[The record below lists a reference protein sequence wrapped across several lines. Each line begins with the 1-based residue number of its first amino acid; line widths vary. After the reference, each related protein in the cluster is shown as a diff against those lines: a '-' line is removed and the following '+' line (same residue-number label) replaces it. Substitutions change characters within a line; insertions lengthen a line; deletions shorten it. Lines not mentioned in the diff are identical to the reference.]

1 MKRLL
6 SAVLSASLLLGGAGT
21 STVYADDNP
30 SYSIDYIGNLDL
42 YETQDITV
50 ANADSSTEYYAWSF
64 TTTSLKQY
72 YYLILEDI
80 DSIRPEVYISKSLS
94 LDDANVIDHTY
105 TMPDIEEFGDVLGAN
120 KNLDPDTTYYLILK
134 RFYGFGDYNAKI
146 KINPVM
152 DQEADIGELSSPAIA
167 DVTTYASLDGKDD
180 ADVWYFETGNN
191 TYYCEM
197 GTENTEIYFEFFS
210 DEALTNRLTTYTA
223 SLYNSNVINLTTLFE
238 KNSTYYIRATS
249 RSYYNA
255 DATGYGEGYSFK
267 MVSQESSGA
276 SGSDDSGYDNSGYDD
291 SGYDNSGYD
300 NSGYDDS
307 GYDNSG
313 YDDYGYDY
321 DYDEYPSNT
330 DSSSSSSYINYYNK
344 IKKAKYFVTNM
355 TSQVSGKIKGGKLT
369 LKKGTYGFLCKK
381 WNIKH
386 NTFTKSKTLN
396 KKKYKFKLA
405 KGCKVIYG
413 AEDYGMDD
421 RIANYQWF
429 NTNFSKWGPGYGSYN
444 IGVCLNKKNK
454 VTLIYI
460 SSFDVYCEQT

>member
-1 MKRLL
+1 MKKVL

-21 STVYADDNP
+21 SIVYADDDQ
-30 SYSIDYIGNLDL
+30 SYTIDYIGNLDL
-42 YETQDITV
+42 YETQDISV
-50 ANADSSTEYYAWSF
+50 ANADSNTEYYAWSF

-94 LDDANVIDHTY
+94 LDDADVIDHTY

-223 SLYNSNVINLTTLFE
+223 SLYNNNVINLTTLFE

-249 RSYYNA
+249 RSYYDA

-267 MVSQESSGA
+267 MVPQESR
-276 SGSDDSGYDNSGYDD
+276 GSSDSSDTGYDG
-291 SGYDNSGYD
+291 
-300 NSGYDDS
+300 
-307 GYDNSG
+307 
-313 YDDYGYDY
+313 YGYDT
-321 DYDEYPSNT
+321 DSDEYPSNN
-330 DSSSSSSYINYYNK
+330 DNSASSSSSYINYYNK

-355 TSQVSGKIKGGKLT
+355 TSQVSGKIKNGKLI

-381 WNIKH
+381 WKIKH
-386 NTFTKSKTLN
+386 NVFTKSKTLN

-413 AEDYGMDD
+413 AEDFGMDD